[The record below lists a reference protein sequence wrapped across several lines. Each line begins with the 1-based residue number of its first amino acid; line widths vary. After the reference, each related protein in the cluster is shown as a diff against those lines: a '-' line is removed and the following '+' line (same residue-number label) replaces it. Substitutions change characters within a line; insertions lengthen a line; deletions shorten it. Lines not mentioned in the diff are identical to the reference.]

1 MSLRL
6 STKLVVL
13 LMVLL
18 IAVPFFLRLSLLKT
32 RGFNPDE
39 LECIHWAWCVSKGMV
54 PYRDYFDHHT
64 PWFHFFL
71 SGFFRFYDVE
81 RVPAEAVAF
90 LFMARTLTW
99 VFAGAV
105 LASTFFLGRA
115 FRDAR
120 TGLVATLLLSNAAF
134 FLSKSLEVRADV
146 PAAALVVAAVHLALA
161 GHRREVGR
169 TGGSEIRLFLS
180 GFALGVAT
188 MLTQKVLFLGPGLA
202 LAALWLL
209 LDPRLPSPRR
219 KRLVLVTLQTLSFLG
234 PLGAT
239 LAYFSSKNAFWHFI
253 EANFL
258 VNARWPGLDAGPF
271 LWELLRQDPAYV
283 VLGTLG
289 LLYSTVRAFEVEALA
304 RMEPLV
310 ALPMISL
317 VVTLPFH
324 TGMSYQHFLLILPLF
339 SVYAASCLVD
349 LTARY
354 KRAPEA
360 LLSIAVLLLS
370 IVPLSRFRAAFDRG
384 NWGTLQGIEYVLRNT
399 SPRETTFDGFTG
411 LGLFRPQPF
420 YHHFQHPHAFA
431 LQSEEEHQEMLE
443 ALESGRALPK
453 VIFWSRYLREAITP
467 EIAVFLERNYVES
480 GLEPIRIRPFD
491 NGAGFWSDVEP
502 RYLGWDPDA
511 DPNGPH
517 VFFDDG
523 WRPPASEFGAYVRR
537 TRTRRSGLIV
547 PIRHPRDFEVVFRAH
562 ADPDAGPFGV
572 ELVVNGESAGVT
584 EAVPRWQEYRFPVTV
599 HHLRP
604 GFNTFELRF
613 SAPDDSED
621 RRLELA
627 VSFLQLRESRAR
639 VTRERTVVR
648 AAHGPRDVSQGLPL
662 RARE

>member
-13 LMVLL
+13 AMVLL

-64 PWFHFFL
+64 PWYHFFL
-71 SGFFRFYDVE
+71 SSFFRFYDVE

-105 LASTFFLGRA
+105 LAATFLLGRA
-115 FRDAR
+115 FRDSR
-120 TGLVATLLLSNAAF
+120 TGLAAALLLSNAAF
-134 FLSKSLEVRADV
+134 FFSKSLEVRADV

-161 GHRREVGR
+161 GHRRAAAG
-169 TGGSEIRLFLS
+169 TGGARVRLLAS
-180 GFALGVAT
+180 GLCLGVAT
-188 MLTQKVLFLGPGLA
+188 MLTQKVLFLGPGFG
-202 LAALWLL
+202 LAAFWLL
-209 LDPRLPSPRR
+209 LDPRLGSSRGER
-219 KRLVLVTLQTLSFLG
+219 FALVVLQTLGFLV

-239 LAYFSSKNAFWHFI
+239 LAWFASRNAFWHFI

-271 LWELLRQDPAYV
+271 LVELARQDPAYV
-283 VLGTLG
+283 LLGTLG
-289 LLYSTVRAFEVEALA
+289 LSYLTFNAFRSDALP
-304 RMEPLV
+304 RMDALV

-317 VVTLPFH
+317 VATLPIH

-339 SVYAASCLVD
+339 SVFAASCLVH
-349 LTARY
+349 LTARFR
-354 KRAPEA
+354 RAPEA
-360 LLSIAVLLLS
+360 LLLVAVALLS

-411 LGLFRPQPF
+411 LGLFRPQAF
-420 YHHFQHPHAFA
+420 YHHFQHPHAFE
-431 LQSEEEHQEMLE
+431 LQSPEEHREMLE

-453 VIFWSRYLREAITP
+453 MIFWSRYLREAVTP
-467 EIAVFLERNYVES
+467 EIALFLERNYVES
-480 GLEPIRIRPFD
+480 GLPPIRVRPFD
-491 NGAGFWSDVEP
+491 NGVGFWSDVEP
-502 RYLGWDPDA
+502 RYLGWDPEA

-523 WRPPASEFGAYVRR
+523 WRPPTSEFGAHVRR

-547 PIRHPRDFEVVFRAH
+547 PIRYPRDFEAVFRAH

-572 ELVVNGESAGVT
+572 ELVVNGASAGVV

-599 HHLRP
+599 HRLRP
-604 GFNTFELRF
+604 GFNVFELRF
-613 SAPDDSED
+613 SAPEDAAD

-627 VSFLQLRESRAR
+627 VSFLQLRESDRAS
-639 VTRERTVVR
+639 
-648 AAHGPRDVSQGLPL
+648 D
-662 RARE
+662 

>member
-13 LMVLL
+13 AMVLL

-64 PWFHFFL
+64 PWYHFFL
-71 SGFFRFYDVE
+71 SSFFRFYDVE

-105 LASTFFLGRA
+105 LAATFLLGRA
-115 FRDAR
+115 FRDSR
-120 TGLVATLLLSNAAF
+120 TGLAAALLLSNAAF
-134 FLSKSLEVRADV
+134 FFSKSLEVRADV
-146 PAAALVVAAVHLALA
+146 PAAALVVAAAHLALA
-161 GHRREVGR
+161 GHRRAAAG
-169 TGGSEIRLFLS
+169 TGGARVRLLAS
-180 GFALGVAT
+180 GLCLGVAA
-188 MLTQKVLFLGPGLA
+188 MLTQKVLFLGPGFA
-202 LAALWLL
+202 LAAFWLL
-209 LDPRLPSPRR
+209 LDPRLGSSRGER
-219 KRLVLVTLQTLSFLG
+219 FALVVLQTLGFLV

-239 LAYFSSKNAFWHFI
+239 LAWFASRNAFWHFI

-271 LWELLRQDPAYV
+271 LVELARQDPAYV
-283 VLGTLG
+283 LLGTLG
-289 LLYSTVRAFEVEALA
+289 LSYLTFNAFRSDALP
-304 RMEPLV
+304 RMDALV

-317 VVTLPFH
+317 VATLPIH

-339 SVYAASCLVD
+339 SVFAASCLVH
-349 LTARY
+349 LTARFR
-354 KRAPEA
+354 RAPEA
-360 LLSIAVLLLS
+360 LLLVAVALLS

-411 LGLFRPQPF
+411 LGLFRPQAF
-420 YHHFQHPHAFA
+420 YHHFQHPHAFE
-431 LQSEEEHQEMLE
+431 LQSPEEHREMLE

-453 VIFWSRYLREAITP
+453 MIFWSRYLREAVTP
-467 EIAVFLERNYVES
+467 EIALFLERNYVES
-480 GLEPIRIRPFD
+480 GLPPIRVRPFD
-491 NGAGFWSDVEP
+491 NGVGFWSDVEP
-502 RYLGWDPDA
+502 RYLGWDPEA

-523 WRPPASEFGAYVRR
+523 WRPPTSEFGAHVRR

-547 PIRHPRDFEVVFRAH
+547 PIRYPRDFEAVFRAH

-572 ELVVNGESAGVT
+572 ELVVNGASAGVV

-599 HHLRP
+599 HRLRP
-604 GFNTFELRF
+604 GFNVFELRF
-613 SAPDDSED
+613 SAPEDAAD

-627 VSFLQLRESRAR
+627 VSFLQLRESDRAS
-639 VTRERTVVR
+639 
-648 AAHGPRDVSQGLPL
+648 D
-662 RARE
+662 

>member
-13 LMVLL
+13 AMALL

-64 PWFHFFL
+64 PWYHFFL
-71 SGFFRFYDVE
+71 STFFRFYDVE

-99 VFAGAV
+99 VFASAV
-105 LASTFFLGRA
+105 LAATFFLGRA

-120 TGLVATLLLSNAAF
+120 TGLAAALLLSNAAF
-134 FLSKSLEVRADV
+134 FFSKSLEVRADV

-161 GHRREVGR
+161 GHRRAAEAARGAEV
-169 TGGSEIRLFLS
+169 RLLAS
-180 GFALGVAT
+180 GLALGVAM
-188 MLTQKVLFLGPGLA
+188 MLTQKVLFVGPGFA
-202 LAALWLL
+202 VAALWLL
-209 LDPRLPSPRR
+209 LDPRLGGSRG
-219 KRLVLVTLQTLSFLG
+219 KRFFLVTLQTAGFLV

-239 LAYFSSKNAFWHFI
+239 LAWFASKSAFSHFI

-271 LWELLRQDPAYV
+271 LVELVRQDPAYV
-283 VLGTLG
+283 LLGTLG
-289 LLYSTVRAFEVEALA
+289 LTYLTVTAFRSDALP
-304 RMEPLV
+304 RMDALV

-317 VVTLPFH
+317 VATLPIH

-339 SVYAASCLVD
+339 SVFAASCLVD
-349 LTARY
+349 LTARFR
-354 KRAPEA
+354 RAPEA
-360 LLSIAVLLLS
+360 LLLAAVVLLS

-411 LGLFRPQPF
+411 LGLFRPQAF

-431 LQSEEEHQEMLE
+431 LQSREEHREMLE

-453 VIFWSRYLREAITP
+453 MIFWSRYLREAVTP
-467 EIAVFLERNYVES
+467 EIALFLERNYVES
-480 GLEPIRIRPFD
+480 GLPPIRIRPFD
-491 NGAGFWSDVEP
+491 NGVGSWSDVEP
-502 RYLGWDPDA
+502 RYLGWDPDV

-523 WRPPASEFGAYVRR
+523 WRPPTSEFGAYVRR

-547 PIRHPRDFEVVFRAH
+547 PIRRPRDFEAVFRAH

-572 ELVVNGESAGVT
+572 ELVVNGESAGVVG
-584 EAVPRWQEYRFPVTV
+584 AVPRWQEYRFPVGV
-599 HHLRP
+599 QRLRP

-613 SAPDDSED
+613 SAPDDAED

-627 VSFLQLRESRAR
+627 VSFLQLRESGS
-639 VTRERTVVR
+639 RE
-648 AAHGPRDVSQGLPL
+648 
-662 RARE
+662 

>member
-13 LMVLL
+13 VMVL
-18 IAVPFFLRLSLLKT
+18 IITVPFFLRLSLLKT

-64 PWFHFFL
+64 PWFHYFL
-71 SGFFRFYDVE
+71 SSFFRFYDVE
-81 RVPAEAVAF
+81 RVPVEAVAF
-90 LFMARTLTW
+90 LFLARTLTW

-105 LASTFFLGRA
+105 LAATFFLGRA

-120 TGLVATLLLSNAAF
+120 TGLVAALLLSNAAF
-134 FLSKSLEVRADV
+134 FFSKSLEVRADV

-161 GHRREVGR
+161 GHRRAAGAAR
-169 TGGSEIRLFLS
+169 GSALCLFAS
-180 GFALGVAT
+180 GLALGVAT
-188 MLTQKVLFLGPGLA
+188 MLTQKVLFVGPGFA
-202 LAALWLL
+202 LTALWLL
-209 LDPRLPSPRR
+209 LDPRLPSSRA
-219 KRLVLVTLQTLSFLG
+219 KRFALVALQTLGFLV

-239 LAYFSSKNAFWHFI
+239 LAYFASKNAFRHFI

-271 LWELLRQDPAYV
+271 LKELVSQDPAYV
-283 VLGTLG
+283 LLGTLG
-289 LLYSTVRAFEVEALA
+289 LLYMTAKAFRASELP

-317 VVTLPFH
+317 IVTLPFH

-339 SVYAASCLVD
+339 SLYAASCLVD
-349 LTARY
+349 LATRY
-354 KRAPEA
+354 KPAPDA
-360 LLSIAVLLLS
+360 LLLIAVLLLS
-370 IVPLSRFRAAFDRG
+370 IAPLSRFRAAFDRG
-384 NWGTLQGIEYVLRNT
+384 NWGTLQGIAYVLRNT

-411 LGLFRPQPF
+411 LGLFRPQAF

-431 LQSEEEHQEMLE
+431 LQSKEEHQEMLE

-453 VIFWSRYLREAITP
+453 MIFWSHYLREAVTP
-467 EIAVFLERNYVES
+467 EIAAFLERNYVES

-491 NGAGFWSDVEP
+491 NGVGFWSDVEP
-502 RYLGWDPDA
+502 RYVGWDPDA
-511 DPNGPH
+511 DPKAPH

-523 WRPPASEFGAYVRR
+523 WRPPTSEFGAYVRR

-562 ADPDAGPFGV
+562 ADPEAGPFGV

-599 HHLRP
+599 HRLRP
-604 GFNTFELRF
+604 GFNVFELRF
-613 SAPDDSED
+613 SAPDDAED
-621 RRLELA
+621 GRLELA

-639 VTRERTVVR
+639 E
-648 AAHGPRDVSQGLPL
+648 
-662 RARE
+662 

>member
-1 MSLRL
+1 MSLRVR
-6 STKLVVL
+6 TKLVVL
-13 LMVLL
+13 AMVLL

-39 LECIHWAWCVSKGMV
+39 LECIHWAWSVSKGMV

-99 VFAGAV
+99 GFASAV

-115 FRDAR
+115 LRDAR
-120 TGLVATLLLSNAAF
+120 TGLVGALLLSNAAF
-134 FLSKSLEVRADV
+134 FFSKSLEVRADV

-161 GHRREVGR
+161 GHRRGFASAR
-169 TGGSEIRLFLS
+169 GSEMRLFAS
-180 GFALGVAT
+180 GLALGVAT
-188 MLTQKVLFLGPGLA
+188 MLTQKVLFLGPGFA

-209 LDPRLPSPRR
+209 LDPRLPPPRR
-219 KRLVLVTLQTLSFLG
+219 KRFALVTLQTLGFLV

-239 LAYFSSKNAFWHFI
+239 LAYFASKGAFLHFI
-253 EANFL
+253 EANFI
-258 VNARWPGLDAGPF
+258 VNARWPGLGAGPF
-271 LWELLRQDPAYV
+271 LEELFRQDPAL
-283 VLGTLG
+283 VLLGSAG
-289 LLYSTVRAFEVEALA
+289 LLYLTVKAFRSEALP
-304 RMEPLV
+304 RMETLV

-317 VVTLPFH
+317 VATLPIH

-339 SVYAASCLVD
+339 SLYAASCLVD

-360 LLSIAVLLLS
+360 LLLVAVLFLS
-370 IVPLSRFRAAFDRG
+370 IVPLLRFRDAFDRG
-384 NWGTLQGIEYVLRNT
+384 NWGTLQGIEYVLRNS

-411 LGLFRPQPF
+411 LGLFRPQAF

-431 LQSEEEHQEMLE
+431 LQSKEEHQQMLE

-453 VIFWSRYLREAITP
+453 MIFWSHYLRDAVTP
-467 EIAVFLERNYVES
+467 EIAAFLEKNYVES
-480 GLEPIRIRPFD
+480 GLESIRIRPFD
-491 NGAGFWSDVEP
+491 NGVGFWSDVEP

-523 WRPPASEFGAYVRR
+523 WRPPASEFGAHVRR

-547 PIRHPRDFEVVFRAH
+547 PIRHPRDFDVVFQAH
-562 ADPDAGPFGV
+562 ADPEAGPFGV
-572 ELVVNGESAGVT
+572 ELVVNGESAGVV
-584 EAVPRWQEYRFPVTV
+584 EAAPRWQEYQFPVSV
-599 HHLRP
+599 HRLRP

-613 SAPDDSED
+613 EAPNDSED

-627 VSFLQLRESRAR
+627 VSFLQLRESRS
-639 VTRERTVVR
+639 RE
-648 AAHGPRDVSQGLPL
+648 
-662 RARE
+662 

>member
-13 LMVLL
+13 AMVLL

-64 PWFHFFL
+64 PGFHFFL
-71 SGFFRFYDVE
+71 SSFFRFYDVE
-81 RVPAEAVAF
+81 RIPSDAVAF
-90 LFMARTLTW
+90 LFLARTLTW

-105 LASTFFLGRA
+105 LAATFFLGRA

-120 TGLVATLLLSNAAF
+120 TGLVAAFLLSNAAF
-134 FLSKSLEVRADV
+134 FFSKSLEVRADV
-146 PAAALVVAAVHLALA
+146 PAAALVVAAVYLALS
-161 GHRREVGR
+161 GHRRGAEL
-169 TGGSEIRLFLS
+169 RLFTS
-180 GFALGVAT
+180 GLALGVAT
-188 MLTQKVLFLGPGLA
+188 MLTQKVLFVGPGFA

-209 LDPRLPSPRR
+209 FDPRLPSSRR
-219 KRLVLVTLQTLSFLG
+219 KRFGLVALQTLGFLV

-239 LAYFSSKNAFWHFI
+239 LAYFASKNAFWRFV

-271 LWELLRQDPAYV
+271 LEELMQQDAAYV
-283 VLGTLG
+283 LLGSVG
-289 LLYSTVRAFEVEALA
+289 LLYLTLKAFRSKELP

-339 SVYAASCLVD
+339 SLYAASCLVD
-349 LTARY
+349 LAARF
-354 KRAPEA
+354 KPAPDA

-411 LGLFRPQPF
+411 LGLFRPQAF

-431 LQSEEEHQEMLE
+431 LQSKGEHQEMLE
-443 ALESGRALPK
+443 ALESGRAFPK
-453 VIFWSRYLREAITP
+453 MIFWSHYLRDAVTP
-467 EIAVFLERNYVES
+467 EIAAFLERNYVES

-491 NGAGFWSDVEP
+491 NGVGFWSDVEP
-502 RYLGWDPDA
+502 RHLGWDPEA
-511 DPNGPH
+511 DPKAPH

-523 WRPPASEFGAYVRR
+523 WRPPTSEFGAYVRR

-547 PIRHPRDFEVVFRAH
+547 PIRHPRDFEVVFQAH
-562 ADPDAGPFGV
+562 ADPEAGPFGV
-572 ELVVNGESAGVT
+572 ELVVNGESAGVV

-599 HHLRP
+599 HRLRP
-604 GFNTFELRF
+604 GFNAFELRF
-613 SAPDDSED
+613 SAPDEPED

-627 VSFLQLRESRAR
+627 VSFLQLRES
-639 VTRERTVVR
+639 
-648 AAHGPRDVSQGLPL
+648 H
-662 RARE
+662 ARE

>member
-13 LMVLL
+13 AMVLI

-64 PWFHFFL
+64 PGFHYFL
-71 SGFFRFYDVE
+71 STFFRFYDVE

-105 LASTFFLGRA
+105 LAATFFLGRA

-120 TGLVATLLLSNAAF
+120 TGLVATFLLSNAAF
-134 FLSKSLEVRADV
+134 FFSKSLEVRADV

-161 GHRREVGR
+161 GHRRGAAL
-169 TGGSEIRLFLS
+169 RLFTS
-180 GFALGVAT
+180 GLALGVAT
-188 MLTQKVLFLGPGLA
+188 MLTQKVLFVGPGLA

-209 LDPRLPSPRR
+209 LDPRLPSSRGR
-219 KRLVLVTLQTLSFLG
+219 RLVLVTLQTVGFLV

-239 LAYFSSKNAFWHFI
+239 LAYFASKNAFRHFV

-271 LWELLRQDPAYV
+271 LEELMQQDPAYV
-283 VLGTLG
+283 LLGIVG
-289 LLYSTVRAFEVEALA
+289 LLYLTLKAFRSPNAQ
-304 RMEPLV
+304 RMEPFV

-339 SVYAASCLVD
+339 SLYAASCLVD
-349 LTARY
+349 LAARF
-354 KRAPEA
+354 KRAPDA

-370 IVPLSRFRAAFDRG
+370 VVPLSRFRAAFDRG

-411 LGLFRPQPF
+411 LGLFRPQAF

-431 LQSEEEHQEMLE
+431 LQSKEEHQEMLE

-453 VIFWSRYLREAITP
+453 MIFWSHYLREAVTP
-467 EIAVFLERNYVES
+467 EIAAFLERNYVQS

-491 NGAGFWSDVEP
+491 NGVGFWSDVEP
-502 RYLGWDPDA
+502 RHLGWDPEA
-511 DPNGPH
+511 DPKAPH

-523 WRPPASEFGAYVRR
+523 WRPPTSEFGAYVRR

-547 PIRHPRDFEVVFRAH
+547 PIRHPRDFEVVFQAH

-572 ELVVNGESAGVT
+572 ELLVNGESAGIV

-599 HHLRP
+599 HRLRP
-604 GFNTFELRF
+604 GFNVFELRF
-613 SAPDDSED
+613 SAPDDTSD

-627 VSFLQLRESRAR
+627 VNFLQLRESRAR
-639 VTRERTVVR
+639 E
-648 AAHGPRDVSQGLPL
+648 
-662 RARE
+662 

>member
-1 MSLRL
+1 MSPRL

-13 LMVLL
+13 AMVLL

-64 PWFHFFL
+64 PGFHYFL
-71 SGFFRFYDVE
+71 STFFRFYDVE

-105 LASTFFLGRA
+105 LAATFFLGRA

-120 TGLVATLLLSNAAF
+120 TGLVATFLLSNAAF
-134 FLSKSLEVRADV
+134 FFSKSLEVRADV
-146 PAAALVVAAVHLALA
+146 PAAALVVAAVYLALA
-161 GHRREVGR
+161 GHRRGAEL
-169 TGGSEIRLFLS
+169 RLFTS
-180 GFALGVAT
+180 GLALGVAT
-188 MLTQKVLFLGPGLA
+188 MLTQKVLFVGPGLA

-209 LDPRLPSPRR
+209 LDPRLPSSRGR
-219 KRLVLVTLQTLSFLG
+219 RLVLVTLQTVGFLV

-239 LAYFSSKNAFWHFI
+239 LAYFASKNAFRLFI

-271 LWELLRQDPAYV
+271 LEELMQQDPAYIL
-283 VLGTLG
+283 LGSVG
-289 LLYSTVRAFEVEALA
+289 LLYLTLKAFRSPNAQ

-339 SVYAASCLVD
+339 SLYAASCLVD
-349 LTARY
+349 LAARF
-354 KRAPEA
+354 KRAPDA

-370 IVPLSRFRAAFDRG
+370 VVPLSRFRAAFDRG

-411 LGLFRPQPF
+411 LGLFRPQAF

-431 LQSEEEHQEMLE
+431 LQSKEEHQEMLE

-453 VIFWSRYLREAITP
+453 MIFWSHYLREAVTP
-467 EIAVFLERNYVES
+467 EIAAFLERNYVQS

-491 NGAGFWSDVEP
+491 NGVGFWSDVEP
-502 RYLGWDPDA
+502 RHLGWDPEA
-511 DPNGPH
+511 DPKAPH

-523 WRPPASEFGAYVRR
+523 WRPPTSEFGAYVRR

-547 PIRHPRDFEVVFRAH
+547 PIRHPRDFEVVFQAH

-572 ELVVNGESAGVT
+572 ELLVNGESAGIV

-599 HHLRP
+599 HRLRP
-604 GFNTFELRF
+604 GFNVFELRF
-613 SAPDDSED
+613 SAPDDTSD

-627 VSFLQLRESRAR
+627 VNFLQLRESRAR
-639 VTRERTVVR
+639 E
-648 AAHGPRDVSQGLPL
+648 
-662 RARE
+662 

>member
-1 MSLRL
+1 MSPRL

-13 LMVLL
+13 AMVLL

-64 PWFHFFL
+64 PGFHYFL
-71 SGFFRFYDVE
+71 STFFRFYDVE

-90 LFMARTLTW
+90 LFIARTLTW
-99 VFAGAV
+99 VFAGTVIA
-105 LASTFFLGRA
+105 ATFFLGRA

-120 TGLVATLLLSNAAF
+120 TGLVATFLLSNAAF
-134 FLSKSLEVRADV
+134 FFSKSLEVRADV

-161 GHRREVGR
+161 GHRRGAAL
-169 TGGSEIRLFLS
+169 RLFTS
-180 GFALGVAT
+180 GLALGVAT
-188 MLTQKVLFLGPGLA
+188 MLTQKVLFVGPGLA

-209 LDPRLPSPRR
+209 LDPRLPSSRGR
-219 KRLVLVTLQTLSFLG
+219 RLVLVTLQTVGFLV

-239 LAYFSSKNAFWHFI
+239 LAYFASKNAFRLFI

-271 LWELLRQDPAYV
+271 LEELMQQDPAYV
-283 VLGTLG
+283 LLGSVG
-289 LLYSTVRAFEVEALA
+289 LLYLTLKAFRSPNAQ
-304 RMEPLV
+304 RMEPFV

-339 SVYAASCLVD
+339 SLYAASCLVD
-349 LTARY
+349 LAARF
-354 KRAPEA
+354 KRAPDA

-384 NWGTLQGIEYVLRNT
+384 NWGTLQGVEYVLRNT

-411 LGLFRPQPF
+411 LGLFRPQAF

-431 LQSEEEHQEMLE
+431 LQSKEEHQDMLE

-453 VIFWSRYLREAITP
+453 MIFWSHYLREAVTP
-467 EIAVFLERNYVES
+467 EIAAFLERNYVQS

-491 NGAGFWSDVEP
+491 NGVGFWSDVEP
-502 RYLGWDPDA
+502 RHLGWDPEA
-511 DPNGPH
+511 DPKAPH
-517 VFFDDG
+517 VFFDHG
-523 WRPPASEFGAYVRR
+523 WRPPTSEFGAYVRR

-547 PIRHPRDFEVVFRAH
+547 PIRHPRDFEVVFQAH

-572 ELVVNGESAGVT
+572 ELLVNGESAGIV

-599 HHLRP
+599 HRLRP
-604 GFNTFELRF
+604 GFNVFELRF
-613 SAPDDSED
+613 SAPDDTSD

-627 VSFLQLRESRAR
+627 VNFLQLRESRAR
-639 VTRERTVVR
+639 E
-648 AAHGPRDVSQGLPL
+648 
-662 RARE
+662 

>member
-1 MSLRL
+1 MSPRL

-13 LMVLL
+13 AMVLL

-64 PWFHFFL
+64 PGFHFFL
-71 SGFFRFYDVE
+71 SSFFRFYDVE

-105 LASTFFLGRA
+105 LAATFFLGRA

-120 TGLVATLLLSNAAF
+120 TGLVAAFLLSNAAF
-134 FLSKSLEVRADV
+134 FFSKSLEVRADV
-146 PAAALVVAAVHLALA
+146 PAAALVIAAVYLALA
-161 GHRREVGR
+161 GHRRGVEL
-169 TGGSEIRLFLS
+169 RLFTS
-180 GFALGVAT
+180 GLALGVAT
-188 MLTQKVLFLGPGLA
+188 MLTQKVLFVGPGFA
-202 LAALWLL
+202 FAALWLL
-209 LDPRLPSPRR
+209 LDPRLPSSRGR
-219 KRLVLVTLQTLSFLG
+219 RLVLVTIQTLGFLV

-239 LAYFSSKNAFWHFI
+239 LAYFASKNALWLFI
-253 EANFL
+253 KANFL

-271 LWELLRQDPAYV
+271 VEELMQQDTAYV
-283 VLGTLG
+283 LLGSVG
-289 LLYSTVRAFEVEALA
+289 LLYLTSKAFRSPNAQ

-339 SVYAASCLVD
+339 SLYAASCLVD
-349 LTARY
+349 LAARF
-354 KRAPEA
+354 KRAPDA

-399 SPRETTFDGFTG
+399 SPRETTLDGFTG
-411 LGLFRPQPF
+411 LGLFRPQAF

-431 LQSEEEHQEMLE
+431 LQSKEEHQDMLE
-443 ALESGRALPK
+443 SLESGRALPK
-453 VIFWSRYLREAITP
+453 MIFWSHYLREAVTP
-467 EIAVFLERNYVES
+467 EIAAFLERNYVES

-491 NGAGFWSDVEP
+491 NGVGFWSDVEP
-502 RYLGWDPDA
+502 RHLGWDPEA
-511 DPNGPH
+511 DPKAPH

-523 WRPPASEFGAYVRR
+523 WRPPTSEFGAYVRR

-547 PIRHPRDFEVVFRAH
+547 PIRHPRDFEVVFQAH

-572 ELVVNGESAGVT
+572 ELVVNGESAGVV
-584 EAVPRWQEYRFPVTV
+584 EAAPRWQEYRFPVMV
-599 HHLRP
+599 HRLRP
-604 GFNTFELRF
+604 GFNVFELRF
-613 SAPDDSED
+613 SAPDDTPD

-627 VSFLQLRESRAR
+627 VSFLQLRESHP
-639 VTRERTVVR
+639 RE
-648 AAHGPRDVSQGLPL
+648 
-662 RARE
+662 

>member
-6 STKLVVL
+6 STKLAFL
-13 LMVLL
+13 AMVLL
-18 IAVPFFLRLSLLKT
+18 IVVPFFLRLSLLKT

-39 LECIHWAWCVSKGMV
+39 LECIHWAWCVSKDLV

-64 PWFHFFL
+64 PWFHYFL
-71 SGFFRFYDVE
+71 SAFFRFYDVE

-99 VFAGAV
+99 VLAGAV

-120 TGLVATLLLSNAAF
+120 SGLLAALLLSNAAF
-134 FLSKSLEVRADV
+134 FFSKSLEVRADV
-146 PAAALVVAAVHLALA
+146 PAAALLVAAVHLALA
-161 GHRREVGR
+161 GHRRAAGGVRGGR
-169 TGGSEIRLFLS
+169 GGMLRLFAS
-180 GFALGVAT
+180 GLALGVAT
-188 MLTQKVLFLGPGLA
+188 MLTQKVLFVGPGFA
-202 LAALWLL
+202 LASLWLI
-209 LDPRLPSPRR
+209 LDPRLSSSRATR
-219 KRLVLVTLQTLSFLG
+219 FRLVALQTLGFLV

-239 LAYFSSKNAFWHFI
+239 LAYFASKNAFWHFI

-271 LWELLRQDPAYV
+271 LRELLRQDPVYV
-283 VLGTLG
+283 VLGIAG
-289 LLYSTVRAFEVEALA
+289 ILYLTVRAFRAEALP

-317 VVTLPFH
+317 IATLPFH

-339 SVYAASCLVD
+339 SLYAASCLVD
-349 LTARY
+349 LSARFE
-354 KRAPEA
+354 RAPEA
-360 LLSIAVLLLS
+360 LLLAAIVLLS

-399 SPRETTFDGFTG
+399 SPRETTLDGFTG

-453 VIFWSRYLREAITP
+453 MIFWSHYLREAVTP
-467 EIAVFLERNYVES
+467 GISAFLDRNYVES
-480 GLEPIRIRPFD
+480 GLDPIRIRPFD
-491 NGAGFWSDVEP
+491 NGLGFWSDVEP
-502 RYLGWDPDA
+502 RYIGWDPDA
-511 DPNGPH
+511 DPKAPH

-523 WRPPASEFGAYVRR
+523 WRPPTSEFGAFVRR

-547 PIRHPRDFEVVFRAH
+547 PIRQPRDFEVVVRAH

-572 ELVVNGESAGVT
+572 ELVVNGESAGVVD
-584 EAVPRWQEYRFPVTV
+584 AVPRWQEYRFAVTV
-599 HHLRP
+599 HRLRP
-604 GFNTFELRF
+604 GFNVFELRF
-613 SAPDDSED
+613 AAPDEVED

-627 VSFLQLRESRAR
+627 VSVLQLRES
-639 VTRERTVVR
+639 
-648 AAHGPRDVSQGLPL
+648 H
-662 RARE
+662 ARE

>member
-13 LMVLL
+13 AMALL

-64 PWFHFFL
+64 PWFHYFL
-71 SGFFRFYDVE
+71 SFFFRFYDVE

-105 LASTFFLGRA
+105 LAATFFLGRA

-120 TGLVATLLLSNAAF
+120 TGLVAAFLLSNAAF
-134 FLSKSLEVRADV
+134 FFSKSLEVRADV
-146 PAAALVVAAVHLALA
+146 PAAVLVVAAVYLALA
-161 GHRREVGR
+161 GHRRGVGDA
-169 TGGSEIRLFLS
+169 GGAAVRLFAS
-180 GFALGVAT
+180 GLALGVAT
-188 MLTQKVLFLGPGLA
+188 MLTQKVLFLGPGFA
-202 LAALWLL
+202 LSALWLL
-209 LDPRLPSPRR
+209 LDPRLPSSRG
-219 KRLVLVTLQTLSFLG
+219 KRFGLVALQTLGFLF
-234 PLGAT
+234 PCGAT
-239 LAYFSSKNAFWHFI
+239 LAYFASRNTFWHFI

-258 VNARWPGLDAGPF
+258 VNARWPGLDARPF
-271 LWELLRQDPAYV
+271 VEELVRQDPAYV
-283 VLGTLG
+283 LLGTLG
-289 LLYSTVRAFEVEALA
+289 LLYLTVTAFRSDALP

-310 ALPMISL
+310 AMPMISL
-317 VVTLPFH
+317 LGTLPIH

-339 SVYAASCLVD
+339 SLYAASCLVD
-349 LTARY
+349 LAARY

-360 LLSIAVLLLS
+360 LLLPAVLLLS

-411 LGLFRPQPF
+411 LGLFRPQAF

-431 LQSEEEHQEMLE
+431 LQTKEEHREMLE

-453 VIFWSRYLREAITP
+453 MIFWSHYLKEAVTP
-467 EIAVFLERNYVES
+467 EIAAFLEEHYVDS

-491 NGAGFWSDVEP
+491 NGVGFWSDVEP

-511 DPNGPH
+511 DPKAPH

-523 WRPPASEFGAYVRR
+523 WRPPTSEFGAYVRR

-562 ADPDAGPFGV
+562 ADPEAGPFGV
-572 ELVVNGESAGVT
+572 ELVVNGESAGVA
-584 EAVPRWQEYRFPVTV
+584 ESVPRWQEYRFPVTV
-599 HHLRP
+599 HRLRP
-604 GFNTFELRF
+604 GFNVFELRF
-613 SAPDDSED
+613 SAPDDAED

-639 VTRERTVVR
+639 E
-648 AAHGPRDVSQGLPL
+648 
-662 RARE
+662 

>member
-1 MSLRL
+1 MNLRFR
-6 STKLVVL
+6 TKLVVL
-13 LMVLL
+13 PMVLL

-71 SGFFRFYDVE
+71 SSFFRFYDVE

-105 LASTFFLGRA
+105 LTATFLLGRS

-120 TGLVATLLLSNAAF
+120 TGVVAALLLSNAAF
-134 FLSKSLEVRADV
+134 FFSKSLEVRADV

-161 GHRREVGR
+161 GHRRAVAGTCGAEV
-169 TGGSEIRLFLS
+169 RLLAS
-180 GFALGVAT
+180 GLALGVAT
-188 MLTQKVLFLGPGLA
+188 MLTQKVLFLGPGFA
-202 LAALWLL
+202 LAAIWLL
-209 LDPRLPSPRR
+209 LDPRLSPPRR
-219 KRLVLVTLQTLSFLG
+219 KRLVLVTLQTLGFLA

-239 LAYFSSKNAFWHFI
+239 LTWFASKNAFSHFI

-271 LWELLRQDPAYV
+271 LAEWMRQDPVYV
-283 VLGTLG
+283 LLGSVG
-289 LLYSTVRAFEVEALA
+289 LLYLTVKAFRPEALP

-310 ALPMISL
+310 ALPMVSL
-317 VVTLPFH
+317 LATLPIH

-339 SVYAASCLVD
+339 SIYAASCLVD

-360 LLSIAVLLLS
+360 LLLIAAFLLS
-370 IVPLSRFRAAFDRG
+370 IVPLLRFRAAFDRG

-411 LGLFRPQPF
+411 LGLFRPQTF

-431 LQSEEEHQEMLE
+431 LQSDEEHREMLE
-443 ALESGRALPK
+443 ELESGRALPK
-453 VIFWSRYLREAITP
+453 MIFWSHYLREAVTP
-467 EIAVFLERNYVES
+467 EIAAFLERHYVES
-480 GLEPIRIRPFD
+480 GLDPIRIRPFD
-491 NGAGFWSDVEP
+491 NDAGFWSDVEP
-502 RYLGWDPDA
+502 RYFGWDPDV
-511 DPNGPH
+511 DPNAPH

-523 WRPPASEFGAYVRR
+523 WRPPASEFGAHVRR
-537 TRTRRSGLIV
+537 TRTRTSGLIV
-547 PIRHPRDFEVVFRAH
+547 PIRRPRDFEAVFRAH
-562 ADPDAGPFGV
+562 ADPEAGPFGI
-572 ELVVNGESAGVT
+572 ELVVNGESAGVA
-584 EAVPRWQEYRFPVTV
+584 EAAPRWQEYRFPVTV
-599 HHLRP
+599 HRLQP
-604 GFNTFELRF
+604 GFNVFELRF
-613 SAPDDSED
+613 SAPADSED

-627 VSFLQLRESRAR
+627 VSFLQLRESR
-639 VTRERTVVR
+639 ERK
-648 AAHGPRDVSQGLPL
+648 
-662 RARE
+662 

>member
-1 MSLRL
+1 MSPRL

-13 LMVLL
+13 AMVLL

-64 PWFHFFL
+64 PGFHYFL
-71 SGFFRFYDVE
+71 STFFRFYDVE

-105 LASTFFLGRA
+105 LAATFFLGRA

-120 TGLVATLLLSNAAF
+120 TGLVATFLLSNAAF
-134 FLSKSLEVRADV
+134 FFSKSLEVRADV

-161 GHRREVGR
+161 GHRRGAAL
-169 TGGSEIRLFLS
+169 RLFTS
-180 GFALGVAT
+180 GLALGVAT
-188 MLTQKVLFLGPGLA
+188 ILTQKVLFVGPGLA

-209 LDPRLPSPRR
+209 LDPRLPSSRGR
-219 KRLVLVTLQTLSFLG
+219 RLVLVTLQTVGFLV

-239 LAYFSSKNAFWHFI
+239 LAYFASKNAFRLFI

-271 LWELLRQDPAYV
+271 LEELMQQDPAYV
-283 VLGTLG
+283 LLGSVG
-289 LLYSTVRAFEVEALA
+289 LLYLTLKAFRSPNVQ

-339 SVYAASCLVD
+339 SLYAASCLVD
-349 LTARY
+349 LAARF
-354 KRAPEA
+354 KPAPDA

-370 IVPLSRFRAAFDRG
+370 VVPLSRFRAAFDRG

-411 LGLFRPQPF
+411 LGLFRPQAF

-431 LQSEEEHQEMLE
+431 LQSKEEHQDMLE

-453 VIFWSRYLREAITP
+453 MIFWSHYLREAVTP
-467 EIAVFLERNYVES
+467 EIAAFLERNYVQS

-491 NGAGFWSDVEP
+491 NGVGFWSDVEP
-502 RYLGWDPDA
+502 RHLGWDPEA
-511 DPNGPH
+511 DPKAPH

-523 WRPPASEFGAYVRR
+523 WRPPTSEFGAYVRR

-547 PIRHPRDFEVVFRAH
+547 PIRHPRDFEVVFQAH
-562 ADPDAGPFGV
+562 ADSDAGPFGV
-572 ELVVNGESAGVT
+572 ELVVNGESAGVV
-584 EAVPRWQEYRFPVTV
+584 EAAPRWKEYRFPVTV
-599 HHLRP
+599 HRLRP
-604 GFNTFELRF
+604 GFNVFELRF
-613 SAPDDSED
+613 SAPDDTPD

-627 VSFLQLRESRAR
+627 VSFLQLRES
-639 VTRERTVVR
+639 
-648 AAHGPRDVSQGLPL
+648 H
-662 RARE
+662 ARE

>member
-6 STKLVVL
+6 RSKLVVL
-13 LMVLL
+13 GMVLI
-18 IAVPFFLRLSLLKT
+18 IAVPFLFRLSLLKT

-64 PWFHFFL
+64 PWFHYFL
-71 SGFFRFYDVE
+71 STFFRFYEVE

-120 TGLVATLLLSNAAF
+120 TGLVAALLLSNAAF
-134 FLSKSLEVRADV
+134 FFSKSLEVRADV

-161 GHRREVGR
+161 GHRRES
-169 TGGSEIRLFLS
+169 GGVRGAELHLFAS
-180 GFALGVAT
+180 GLALGVAM
-188 MLTQKVLFLGPGLA
+188 MLTQKVLFVGPGFA
-202 LAALWLL
+202 AAALWLL
-209 LDPRLPSPRR
+209 LDPRLPSSRA
-219 KRLVLVTLQTLSFLG
+219 KRFALVSLQTLGFVT

-239 LAYFSSKNAFWHFI
+239 LAYFASKNAFGHFI
-253 EANFL
+253 EANVL

-271 LWELLRQDPAYV
+271 LWELLHQDPAF
-283 VLGTLG
+283 VLLGALG
-289 LLYSTVRAFEVEALA
+289 LLYLTVKAFRPDALP

-317 VVTLPFH
+317 LVTLPVH

-339 SVYAASCLVD
+339 SLYAASCLVD
-349 LTARY
+349 LTARFE
-354 KRAPEA
+354 RAPDA

-384 NWGTLQGIEYVLRNT
+384 NWATLQGIEYVLRNT

-411 LGLFRPQPF
+411 LGLFRPQAF

-431 LQSEEEHQEMLE
+431 LQSKEEHQEMLE

-453 VIFWSRYLREAITP
+453 MIFWSHYLREAVTP
-467 EIAVFLERNYVES
+467 EIAAFLERNYVES
-480 GLEPIRIRPFD
+480 GIEPIRIRPFD
-491 NGAGFWSDVEP
+491 NGVGFWSDVEP

-511 DPNGPH
+511 DPRAPH

-523 WRPPASEFGAYVRR
+523 WRPPTSEFGAHVRR

-547 PIRHPRDFEVVFRAH
+547 PIRHPRDFEVVVRAH
-562 ADPDAGPFGV
+562 ADPEAGPFGV
-572 ELVVNGESAGVT
+572 ELVVNGESAGVA

-599 HHLRP
+599 HRLRP
-604 GFNTFELRF
+604 GFNVFELRF
-613 SAPDDSED
+613 SAPDDAED

-627 VSFLQLRESRAR
+627 VSFLQLRES
-639 VTRERTVVR
+639 
-648 AAHGPRDVSQGLPL
+648 L
-662 RARE
+662 ARE